1 MAASVGVS
9 VRPQWNVYVCFSVCS
24 CRFMHICGYSCV
36 CVCMCDVTV
45 IYGCV
50 VCAWL
55 DRCAFECVHVF
66 FSDSDQ
72 VPTLLLWCSV
82 SMFASLGCRDS
93 MAGDP
98 WAATS
103 LGVSREGRGRPVFNF
118 AILSDP
124 PLLHSALHPAF
135 RLSSETLCATKLL
148 SVSPEA
154 ESRA

>member
-1 MAASVGVS
+1 MGVS
-9 VRPQWNVYVCFSVCS
+9 VRPQWNVYVCSSVCS
-24 CRFMHICGYSCV
+24 CMFMHICGYLCV
-36 CVCMCDVTV
+36 CACMCDVTV

-55 DRCAFECVHVF
+55 DRCAFECVHVCF
-66 FSDSDQ
+66 LIQTKYLPCFSG
-72 VPTLLLWCSV
+72 VLYPCLPLWAVVTLWQ
-82 SMFASLGCRDS
+82 
-93 MAGDP
+93 AGDP
-98 WAATS
+98 RAATS

-118 AILSDP
+118 AVLSDP